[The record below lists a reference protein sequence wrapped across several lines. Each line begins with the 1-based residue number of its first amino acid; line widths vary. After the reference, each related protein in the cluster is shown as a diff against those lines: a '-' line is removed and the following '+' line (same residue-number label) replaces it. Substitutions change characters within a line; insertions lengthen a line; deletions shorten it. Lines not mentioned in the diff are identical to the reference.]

1 MNLVT
6 RYSIEEI
13 VNIITNKVKE
23 LLQQKQIAIDEDLS
37 YVGLDSIK
45 SITLIVD
52 LEESFSIVFEDDDLV
67 FENFSS
73 VKKISDRVITKLIF
87 ETNQQK

>member
-1 MNLVT
+1 MT